1 MESQP
6 DSLPLTILLV
16 EDDED
21 DYVLIRDLLS
31 EISTSR
37 YDLTWVNSFETA
49 LKELDLSRHQVC
61 LLDYQLGLKNGLEL
75 LKEVKAKDFKTP
87 IIFLTG
93 RGEYRVDVEAMKGGA
108 ADYLVK
114 DELTVSLLERSIRYA
129 IERALSGEALQKA
142 YQELEEKVRQRT
154 KDLTAANAALKKG
167 AEDIKFFA
175 YSVSHDLKSPAI
187 SIQGLTKRLFE
198 SYSQVLDEKGKHYC
212 DVISKAAGQIA
223 ALVENINIFISE
235 KESPLYIEEVH
246 LLDILQMIRD
256 EFLPRL
262 GVRGIKWLQPE
273 KLPAIKAD
281 RLSLIR
287 ALRNL
292 VDNALKYAGNGLS
305 EIKISMGASPR
316 FHILSVSDNGV
327 GIKQEDVKKI
337 FRPFERIVSSQSKQG
352 TGLGLAIVKEIAEQH
367 RGRVWVEQGEQ
378 YGTTVSM
385 SISRNL

>member
-1 MESQP
+1 ME
-6 DSLPLTILLV
+6 PLVNSHPLKVLLI

-31 EISTSR
+31 EVSASM
-37 YDLTWVNSFETA
+37 YDLTWVASFDA
-49 LKELDLSRHQVC
+49 AKKELDRSGHHVC
-61 LLDYQLGLKNGLEL
+61 LLDYHLGLHTGLEL
-75 LKEVKAKDFKTP
+75 LAEAKARDFRTP

-93 RGEYRVDVEAMKGGA
+93 RGDYRVDLEAMKGGA
-108 ADYLVK
+108 ADYLPK
-114 DELTVSLLERSIRYA
+114 QELTVSLLERSIRYCV
-129 IERALSGEALQKA
+129 ERGRAKEALQKA
-142 YQELEEKVRQRT
+142 YQEMEEKVKERT
-154 KDLTAANAALKKG
+154 AELTAANAALKKS

-305 EIKISMGASPR
+305 EIKISMEASPR